1 MSRPGP
7 AALPLDAINRPVGRS
22 LTEKHAMAFIEIKNL
37 FKHFKKVVAID
48 HIDLEVKEGEMLT
61 LLGPSGCGK
70 TTTLRCIAGLEKP
83 DEGDIV
89 IDGKSM
95 LAAGFVPPSKR
106 GIGMVF
112 QNYAVWPHMKVFNN
126 VVYGMKLQGVAK
138 QEIAERA
145 RQVLELVGL
154 KGLEDRYPAQLS
166 GGQQQRVAL
175 GRALVRNPKVMLLD
189 EPLSNLD
196 AKLRE
201 KMRFE
206 IKSLVRRM
214 GITSVYVT
222 HDQAEA
228 MVISDR
234 IAVMESGQVVQVGT
248 PEDIYRKPA
257 NRFVADFI
265 GTMNFIPGEIVEVEA
280 ESERAVVRT
289 EFNADMLCTATDI
302 RSASPGQKVNA
313 SIRPEDVEVFTEPP
327 SNRQNLFKGTIAHK
341 AYLGNFLYFFVNI
354 NNTMIRAQVP
364 HYLPQEEG
372 QELYLF
378 LNPEKSMLLF

>member
-1 MSRPGP
+1 
-7 AALPLDAINRPVGRS
+7 
-22 LTEKHAMAFIEIKNL
+22 MAFIEIRGL
-37 FKHFKKVVAID
+37 FKRYKKVVAVNRIRLD
-48 HIDLEVKEGEMLT
+48 VSRGEMLT

-83 DEGDIV
+83 EEGDIV
-89 IDGKSM
+89 IDGKPM
-95 LAAGFVPPSKR
+95 LSNGFVQPSKR

-112 QNYAVWPHMKVFNN
+112 QNYAVWPHMKVLNN
-126 VVYGMKLQGVAK
+126 IAYGLKLQK
-138 QEIAERA
+138 MPKKTIQEKA
-145 RQVLELVGL
+145 RQALEMVGL
-154 KGLEDRYPAQLS
+154 GGLEERYPGQLS

-175 GRALVRNPKVMLLD
+175 ARALVRNPKVLLLD

-206 IKSLVRRM
+206 IKSLAKRM

-234 IAVMESGQVVQVGT
+234 VAVMQSGDVVQIGT
-248 PEDIYRKPA
+248 PHEIYEKPV

-265 GTMNFIPGEIVEVEA
+265 GTMNFIAAEVVEA
-280 ESERAVVRT
+280 GKSRDEVIVRT
-289 EFNADMLCTATDI
+289 DFSATMVCKTPDV
-302 RSASPGQKVNA
+302 SATTPGRKVFA
-313 SIRPEDVEVFTEPP
+313 SIRPEDVQVISPGMGQEMK
-327 SNRQNLFKGTIAHK
+327 NRFKGRIAHK
-341 AYLGNFLYFFVNI
+341 AYLGNFLYFFVDAGG
-354 NNTMIRAQVP
+354 TTIRVQVP

-372 QELYLF
+372 EEIDLF
-378 LNPEKSMLLF
+378 LNPEKCMILL

>member
-1 MSRPGP
+1 M
-7 AALPLDAINRPVGRS
+7 AL
-22 LTEKHAMAFIEIKNL
+22 IEIRDL
-37 FKHFKKVVAID
+37 FKRFGKVVAVNRIR
-48 HIDLEVKEGEMLT
+48 LEVKQGEMLT

-70 TTTLRCIAGLEKP
+70 TTTLRCIAGLETP
-83 DEGDIV
+83 EEGDIV

-95 LAAGFVPPSKR
+95 VSEGFVQPSQR

-126 VVYGMKLQGVAK
+126 VVYGLKLQKLPRKSIKEKA
-138 QEIAERA
+138 Q
-145 RQVLELVGL
+145 QVLGLVGL
-154 KGLEDRYPAQLS
+154 EGLEGRYPGQLS

-175 GRALVRNPKVMLLD
+175 ARALVRNPKVLLLD

-234 IAVMESGQVVQVGT
+234 IAVMDSGNVVQIGT
-248 PEDIYRKPA
+248 AEQIYENPA

-265 GTMNFIPGEIVEVEA
+265 GTMNFISGEVVEVLQDEN
-280 ESERAVVRT
+280 AVTVRT
-289 EFNADMLCTATDI
+289 EFSDGMLCKKPG
-302 RSASPGQKVNA
+302 SASKGPGEKVNA
-313 SIRPEDVEVFTEPP
+313 SIRPEDVEVFTKAPP
-327 SNRQNLFKGTIAHK
+327 GKENLFRGTIVHK
-341 AYLGNFLYFFVNI
+341 AYLGNFLYLFVSLNG
-354 NNTMIRAQVP
+354 TMIRVQVP
-364 HYLPQEEG
+364 HNLPREEG

-378 LNPEKSMLLF
+378 LNPLKCTILS

>member
-1 MSRPGP
+1 
-7 AALPLDAINRPVGRS
+7 
-22 LTEKHAMAFIEIKNL
+22 MAFIEIQNL
-37 FKHFKKVVAID
+37 FKRFKKVVAIN
-48 HIDLEVKEGEMLT
+48 HIQLEVNKGEMLT

-70 TTTLRCIAGLEKP
+70 TTTLRCIAGLERP

-89 IDGKSM
+89 IDGKPM
-95 LAAGFVPPSKR
+95 LSQGFVQPSKR

-126 VVYGMKLQGVAK
+126 IVYGLKLQK
-138 QEIAERA
+138 LPRQSIQEKA
-145 RQVLELVGL
+145 QKVVELVGL
-154 KGLEDRYPAQLS
+154 GGLEDRYPGQLS

-175 GRALVRNPKVMLLD
+175 ARALVTNPKVLLLD

-201 KMRFE
+201 ELRFE

-234 IAVMESGQVVQVGT
+234 IAVMDSGNVVQIGT
-248 PEDIYRKPA
+248 AHEIYEKPA
-257 NRFVADFI
+257 NKFVADFI
-265 GTMNFIPGEIVEVEA
+265 GTMNFMPGEVVEVLPDA
-280 ESERAVVRT
+280 TGVYVRT
-289 EFNADMLCTATDI
+289 EFSEKILCTTSGKTA
-302 RSASPGQKVNA
+302 ASPGEKVYA

-327 SNRQNLFKGTIAHK
+327 QAVENLFKGIIAHK
-341 AYLGNFLYFFVNI
+341 AYLGNFLFFFVNI
-354 NNTMIRAQVP
+354 NDTMIRVQVP
-364 HYLPQEEG
+364 HHMPQEEG
-372 QELYLF
+372 EELYLF
-378 LNPEKSMLLF
+378 LNPEKCIILS

>member
-1 MSRPGP
+1 
-7 AALPLDAINRPVGRS
+7 
-22 LTEKHAMAFIEIKNL
+22 MAFIEVKDL
-37 FKHFKKVVAID
+37 FKLFRKVVALN
-48 HIDLEVKEGEMLT
+48 HIELTVQEGEMLT

-70 TTTLRCIAGLEKP
+70 TTTLRCIAGLERP
-83 DEGDIV
+83 DAGDIV

-95 LAAGFVPPSKR
+95 LAQGFVPPSKR

-126 VVYGMKLQGVAK
+126 IVYGLKIQGASKAEIK
-138 QEIAERA
+138 QRA
-145 RQVLELVGL
+145 QKVLEMVGL
-154 KGLEDRYPAQLS
+154 EGLDERYPSQLS

-175 GRALVRNPKVMLLD
+175 ARALVRNPKVLLLD

-234 IAVMESGQVVQVGT
+234 VVVMESGNVVQIGKPEQIYET
-248 PEDIYRKPA
+248 PASK
-257 NRFVADFI
+257 FVADFI
-265 GTMNFIPGEIVEVEA
+265 GTTNFVAGT
-280 ESERAVVRT
+280 VVQTFADTRQALIQT
-289 EFNADMLCTATDI
+289 EFNQPMRCHTPDNQTTAVDQ
-302 RSASPGQKVNA
+302 SVSA
-313 SIRPEDVEVFTEPP
+313 SIRPVDVQLLTEAPP
-327 SNRQNLFKGTIAHK
+327 DQTNLYAGVVAHR
-341 AYLGNFLYFFVNI
+341 AYLGNFLYFFVDVGG
-354 NNTMIRAQVP
+354 TQIRVQAP
-364 HYLPQEEG
+364 HHLPLDEG
-372 QELYLF
+372 ARVYLYL
-378 LNPEKSMLLF
+378 NPLKCVILH

>member
-1 MSRPGP
+1 
-7 AALPLDAINRPVGRS
+7 
-22 LTEKHAMAFIEIKNL
+22 MAFIEIRNL
-37 FKHFKKVVAID
+37 FKSFKKVVAIN
-48 HIDLEVKEGEMLT
+48 HIQLEVERGEMLT

-83 DEGDIV
+83 EEGDII

-95 LAAGFVPPSKR
+95 LAQGFVPPSKR

-112 QNYAVWPHMKVFNN
+112 QNYAVWPHMKVFSN
-126 VVYGMKLQGVAK
+126 VVYGLKLQHISRK
-138 QEIAERA
+138 QIRDRA
-145 RQVLELVGL
+145 YQVLELVGL
-154 KGLEDRYPAQLS
+154 GGLEDRYPGQLS

-175 GRALVRNPKVMLLD
+175 ARALVRNPKVLLLD

-214 GITSVYVT
+214 DITSVYVT

-234 IAVMESGQVVQVGT
+234 IAVMEGGNVVQIGT
-248 PEDIYRKPA
+248 AQEIYIRPA

-265 GTMNFIPGEIVEVEA
+265 GTMNFMPGKIVEVRPQTNEVYVA
-280 ESERAVVRT
+280 T
-289 EFNADMLCTATDI
+289 EFSDKLVCTTPD
-302 RSASPGQKVNA
+302 STVVKSGSEVYA
-313 SIRPEDVEVFTEPP
+313 SIRPEDVEVFTQPP
-327 SNRQNLFKGTIAHK
+327 QAAVNVFKGTIAHK
-341 AYLGNFLYFFVNI
+341 AYLGNFLFFFINVND
-354 NNTMIRAQVP
+354 TMIRVQVP
-364 HYLPQEEG
+364 HHLPQEEG

-378 LNPEKSMLLF
+378 LDPQKCMVLT

>member
-1 MSRPGP
+1 MP
-7 AALPLDAINRPVGRS
+7 
-22 LTEKHAMAFIEIKNL
+22 FIEIRNL
-37 FKHFKKVVAID
+37 FKRFKNVVAVN
-48 HIDLEVKEGEMLT
+48 HIQLEVNQGEMLT

-83 DEGDIV
+83 EEGDII

-95 LAAGFVPPSKR
+95 ISEGFVHPSKR

-112 QNYAVWPHMKVFNN
+112 QNYAVWPHMKVYKNI
-126 VVYGMKLQGVAK
+126 VYGLKLQRLPSRSI
-138 QEIAERA
+138 QEKA
-145 RQVLELVGL
+145 RQILELVGL
-154 KGLEDRYPAQLS
+154 KGLEERYPAQLS

-175 GRALVRNPKVMLLD
+175 ARALVRNPKVLLLD

-234 IAVMESGQVVQVGT
+234 IAVMDSGNVVQIGT
-248 PEDIYRKPA
+248 PAEIYDKPA
-257 NRFVADFI
+257 NKFVADFI
-265 GTMNFIPGEIVEVEA
+265 GTMNFLSGEVVQVLEDTQGVY
-280 ESERAVVRT
+280 VRT
-289 EFNADMLCTATDI
+289 EFSDKMLCQAPGGAATK
-302 RSASPGQKVNA
+302 PGDKVYA
-313 SIRPEDVEVFTEPP
+313 SIRPEDVEVFAEPP
-327 SNRQNLFKGTIAHK
+327 QARENLFKGTIAHK
-341 AYLGNFLYFFVNI
+341 AYLGNFLYFFVSVDGN
-354 NNTMIRAQVP
+354 MIRVQTS
-364 HYLPQEEG
+364 HHLPLEEG

-378 LNPEKSMLLF
+378 LNPQKCTVLF